1 MEVYRVELEAPGL
14 DFCWYYIFAKSE
26 KSATEIYRE
35 YSKPFILSAPIS
47 RDILKIG
54 EYRTFL
60 KSFGKLKKLH
70 GITSSSKIEG
80 VKVELT
86 ERTYSW
92 KKS

>member
-1 MEVYRVELEAPGL
+1 MEVYKVEIEAPGI
-14 DFCWYYIFAKSE
+14 DFCWYYIFAKSKE
-26 KSATEIYRE
+26 SATEIYRE

-60 KSFGKLKKLH
+60 ANFGKLKKLH

-80 VKVELT
+80 VKTDLGN
-86 ERTYSW
+86 RTFSW